1 MVARIHGLR
10 GRKAGPW
17 IYMNRLS
24 EAPMTTDLQERGRT
38 VEGEELSL
46 ATGERI
52 RLLVVDDH
60 PAIRR
65 GLRELLADNAEFVVI
80 GTACSAD
87 QALGIAERA
96 PLDVVVTD
104 YQLGGRNGLWL
115 SRKLKRLPR
124 PPRVVIYSAY
134 SDGLLAAAA
143 AVAEADAV
151 VSKGALGSELSQ
163 TIRAVARGRVL
174 LPMVKGRPAEEIRA
188 RLDDREQAIY
198 GMRLA
203 GISAPDIARTLGMS
217 AGGLQS
223 HLSDMLRKLQVLQPA
238 APRRRPERSML

>member
-1 MVARIHGLR
+1 
-10 GRKAGPW
+10 
-17 IYMNRLS
+17 
-24 EAPMTTDLQERGRT
+24 MTLDLQERRRGAD
-38 VEGEELSL
+38 GGDLFS
-46 ATGERI
+46 ATIERI

-60 PAIRR
+60 PAVRR
-65 GLRELLADNAEFVVI
+65 GLRELLADDAEFLVI
-80 GTACSAD
+80 ATAASAD
-87 QALGIAERA
+87 QALAVAEQTG
-96 PLDVVVTD
+96 LDVVITD

-163 TIRAVARGRVL
+163 TIRAVARGRLL
-174 LPMVKGRPAEEIRA
+174 LPMVKGPPAEEIRA

-203 GISAPDIARTLGMS
+203 GISAADIARTLGMS

-223 HLSDMLRKLQVLQPA
+223 HLSEMLRKLQAPEAV
-238 APRRRPERSML
+238 APRRRPERSMRG

>member
-1 MVARIHGLR
+1 
-10 GRKAGPW
+10 
-17 IYMNRLS
+17 
-24 EAPMTTDLQERGRT
+24 MTPHLQERNRG
-38 VEGEELSL
+38 VDGGDLSL
-46 ATGERI
+46 ATLERI

-60 PAIRR
+60 PAVRR
-65 GLRELLADNAEFVVI
+65 GLRELLAEDAELLVI
-80 GTACSAD
+80 ATAASAD
-87 QALGIAERA
+87 QALAVAERTG
-96 PLDVVVTD
+96 LDVVVTD

-163 TIRAVARGRVL
+163 TIRAVARGRLL
-174 LPMVKGRPAEEIRA
+174 LPMVKGSQAEEIRA

-203 GISAPDIARTLGMS
+203 GISAFDIARTLGMS
-217 AGGLQS
+217 AGGLES
-223 HLSDMLRKLQVLQPA
+223 HLAEMLRKLQTPEPA
-238 APRRRPERSML
+238 PPRRRPLRSMLG